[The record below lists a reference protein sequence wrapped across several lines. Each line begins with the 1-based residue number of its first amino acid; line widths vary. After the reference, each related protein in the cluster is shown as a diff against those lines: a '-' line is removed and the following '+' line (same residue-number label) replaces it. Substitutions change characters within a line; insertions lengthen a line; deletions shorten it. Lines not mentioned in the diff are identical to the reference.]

1 MADTDSSNA
10 AGISPDAL
18 AAAAAR
24 LRRVETPDRGAVAAA
39 PRDPYIAAMERAMD
53 RMGPIP
59 GRDDSSGVADSE
71 WDEPP
76 AADSPK
82 RAPAAASL
90 TDDLRAQLEARRQA
104 ISGEDREEE
113 EEEESRT
120 PEVDSSEPLRAA
132 PARASVADDL
142 GEELAARRQAISGE
156 DREEEEEEQPASPDD
171 VLQQRLADRRRAIS
185 GDEELEQGEWGQPDV
200 ADVSFELQ
208 DALAQSPDAELDRE
222 DAQALQQEVKASLEQ
237 QGVSPPAP
245 ADVPPP
251 PQVPWQ
257 QVGPAQAVAP
267 AGVPPPLPSRGA
279 SPQPPGAAPAQPQ
292 AKLPLLTDEQNK
304 TYAAQLEHQQ
314 ATMGRVNAFLGTPEG
329 KNVDRVTTA
338 MVTAMVTE
346 RGTVQNLPYSLQ
358 HLEAQKLPPD
368 QQRAEVD
375 KLLGKASDYDQKLDR
390 LEGRAD
396 RISTGRDP
404 GPDLPLSSRAE
415 YEAFANRGER
425 MRGLL
430 VRCDR
435 AMDPKAPVQPDAAMQ
450 KQTMEM
456 LNANRYMLDV
466 PRQLK
471 ELEAKNLDPGTRSAE
486 VAKVMT
492 PMPEIDKRMD
502 GMNKTLKDFSVA
514 QLGDRAPKPLPG
526 LTPDQQAE
534 FADRSARMRG
544 MLNHLD
550 RMMDPKAP
558 RQPDAAMKTQ
568 TLELLNANR
577 YMLNLPSELKEID
590 KQNLDP
596 ATKQAQIDKLMAPM
610 AVVDKR
616 MDATAKSIN
625 DFYVGKDRPPAQLA
639 GVTQEQNKEYAL
651 RSRRMDA
658 MLEGLDR
665 MNDPKLPIQPS
676 KTMQKETLELLRA
689 NTHLKELPKNLERLD
704 AQNLD
709 PAAKQAQID
718 LLMAPMAEI
727 DKRMSQMDR
736 RMIGQAADIEA
747 AEQRGRFGRFVDR
760 VKEYGSRAV
769 EAIKSIPDRISE
781 RFSSQ
786 APTPGV
792 GAQAVAP
799 QTVQPPAPATPI
811 PGQAAAA
818 QVIPGAAIPAPP
830 PRGDIPAPP
839 PMPPLPPLPAR
850 TDSPVPNAP
859 AAHLTV
865 QMGPDEQH
873 VLPKGVGFQTSG
885 VVDSVEHKDGAATVH
900 YKLGSH
906 PEVIKVDEQSPL
918 AEAVDHLKP
927 GDKFDMK
934 INREADKHEALVL
947 EDKRDHFQT
956 VLRDTGVVEKGIA
969 PSTPAPDHSRS
980 AGR

>member
-1 MADTDSSNA
+1 
-10 AGISPDAL
+10 
-18 AAAAAR
+18 
-24 LRRVETPDRGAVAAA
+24 
-39 PRDPYIAAMERAMD
+39 
-53 RMGPIP
+53 
-59 GRDDSSGVADSE
+59 
-71 WDEPP
+71 
-76 AADSPK
+76 
-82 RAPAAASL
+82 
-90 TDDLRAQLEARRQA
+90 
-104 ISGEDREEE
+104 
-113 EEEESRT
+113 
-120 PEVDSSEPLRAA
+120 
-132 PARASVADDL
+132 
-142 GEELAARRQAISGE
+142 
-156 DREEEEEEQPASPDD
+156 
-171 VLQQRLADRRRAIS
+171 
-185 GDEELEQGEWGQPDV
+185 
-200 ADVSFELQ
+200 
-208 DALAQSPDAELDRE
+208 
-222 DAQALQQEVKASLEQ
+222 
-237 QGVSPPAP
+237 VSPPAP

-709 PAAKQAQID
+709 PRRKASANRSVDGAHG
-718 LLMAPMAEI
+718 
-727 DKRMSQMDR
+727 RDR
-736 RMIGQAADIEA
+736 QTHEPNGPAHDRPSRRY
-747 AEQRGRFGRFVDR
+747 RGRRATRPLWPLRGSGQRIWVARRRGDQEHSRPDFRALLVAGAHPRSWR
-760 VKEYGSRAV
+760 PSRGAANGATSRARDSDSR
-769 EAIKSIPDRISE
+769 ASGGS
-781 RFSSQ
+781 
-786 APTPGV
+786 PGNSRRRN
-792 GAQAVAP
+792 
-799 QTVQPPAPATPI
+799 T
-811 PGQAAAA
+811 
-818 QVIPGAAIPAPP
+818 
-830 PRGDIPAPP
+830 R
-839 PMPPLPPLPAR
+839 
-850 TDSPVPNAP
+850 AP
-859 AAHLTV
+859 AARRYPRAAADAAVAAVAGAHGFAGTERSRRPFNGANGARRTARAPEEGLASKPAGSWTASSTKTV
-865 QMGPDEQH
+865 RRPC
-873 VLPKGVGFQTSG
+873 TIS
-885 VVDSVEHKDGAATVH
+885 SAAIRR
-900 YKLGSH
+900 S
-906 PEVIKVDEQSPL
+906 
-918 AEAVDHLKP
+918 
-927 GDKFDMK
+927 
-934 INREADKHEALVL
+934 
-947 EDKRDHFQT
+947 
-956 VLRDTGVVEKGIA
+956 
-969 PSTPAPDHSRS
+969 SRS
-980 AGR
+980 MSKARSLRRSTI